1 MFTTELRSF
10 SPGDAGNRNSE
21 VPLHLE
27 YFYETQQSI
36 NDNLGGFLHRFV
48 LRSYLLFHLIN
59 LLHATGQ
66 MLRDRDDAQLWG
78 VGEAQQIGNLVKDAT
93 ETRIV
98 LIEMKSSQGSWMGP

>member
-1 MFTTELRSF
+1 M
-10 SPGDAGNRNSE
+10 GDHNSE

-27 YFYETQQSI
+27 YFYKTQHSI

-48 LRSYLLFHLIN
+48 LGSNLLFHLVN
-59 LLHATGQ
+59 LLHAVAQ

-93 ETRIV
+93 ETW
-98 LIEMKSSQGSWMGP
+98 IEMLKLGLCLGWKGQ